1 MADLNAGL
9 LQIGD
14 LGSQIQ
20 MGRKMAQQ
28 DQQNLL
34 GSIGSLVGT
43 YGTVKDNEAL
53 NNALAKNYDPV
64 TGKLNQQGVV
74 TDMYNYK
81 PQMAQEIGQK
91 YLTQNMANQKAQ
103 ADINKIGAETGK
115 LGAETGKIVTE
126 QKGIDLKRQLDQ
138 NTAMG
143 QLIASVDPN
152 NPASYQKA
160 LEYGKSQGFDTSLF
174 EGIDPNNPEQIAGA
188 KRQAMGYLI
197 QANDQVKNAIDQQN
211 ANSTAFTAQSNAQI
225 GAQNANSTA
234 LTALSNAQIGAQN
247 ANSNTM
253 NALTNQQR
261 AGQDYEVNTNK
272 NNIDMYKANI
282 DAGKA
287 RAEIAQKG
295 QLTPQQQLDY
305 NKAGNDLNFKK
316 IEESNKIRDK
326 VSSLNYTNNLLS
338 GFSDN
343 AKRLLDSPLFTAGK
357 DPKTGDYLRDNTG
370 KIIPSDNNTGGVL
383 GTAIRKW
390 APGTNQY
397 KEAQREFDTLVGIAK
412 GKTMAEF
419 KSAIGSTGTV
429 TDADA
434 KNFAAMQSLPESF
447 DDFVKLSPQ
456 QQVDALDKINTTVQ
470 SSLKTNNDLIAKY
483 QKQSELID
491 KQQINA
497 PQLPNSGQAVN
508 KLYNNG
514 QPVNLPTSMPNYNQA
529 PEVPPLR
536 DQVYRAPNGYVL
548 TPAMYNKILKA
559 QQGQ

>member
-81 PQMAQEIGQK
+81 PQMAQELAQN
-91 YLTQNMANQKAQ
+91 YLKQNMANQKAQ

-115 LGAETGKIVTE
+115 LGAETGKLGAETGKIGSE

-174 EGIDPNNPEQIAGA
+174 EGIDPNNPAQLASA

-211 ANSTAFTAQSNAQI
+211 ANSTALTAQ
-225 GAQNANSTA
+225 
-234 LTALSNAQIGAQN
+234 SNAQIGAQN

-261 AGQDYEVNTNK
+261 AGQDYEINTNK

-287 RAEIAQKG
+287 RAEIATKG
-295 QLTPQQQLDY
+295 QLTPQQQLEY
-305 NKAGNDLNFKK
+305 NKAGNELNFKK

-326 VSSLNYTNNLLS
+326 VQSLNYTNNLLT
-338 GFSDN
+338 GFSEN

-370 KIIPSDNNTGGVL
+370 KIIPSDANTGGVL

-390 APGTNQY
+390 VPGTNQY
-397 KEAQREFDTLVGIAK
+397 KEAQREFDTLVGTAK

-419 KSAIGSTGTV
+419 KSAIGSTGPI

-491 KQQINA
+491 KQKINA
-497 PQLPNSGQAVN
+497 PQLPNSGQAIN
-508 KLYNNG
+508 QLYNNG

>member
-81 PQMAQEIGQK
+81 PQMAQELAQN
-91 YLTQNMANQKAQ
+91 YLKQNMANQKAQ

-115 LGAETGKIVTE
+115 LGAEIGKIGSE

-174 EGIDPNNPEQIAGA
+174 EGIDPNNPAQLASA

-211 ANSTAFTAQSNAQI
+211 ANSTALTAQ
-225 GAQNANSTA
+225 
-234 LTALSNAQIGAQN
+234 SNAQIGAQN

-261 AGQDYEVNTNK
+261 AGQDYEINTNK
-272 NNIDMYKANI
+272 NNIDMYKANIDMYKANI

-287 RAEIAQKG
+287 RAEIATKG
-295 QLTPQQQLDY
+295 QLTPQLQLEY
-305 NKAGNDLNFKK
+305 NKAGNELNFKK

-326 VSSLNYTNNLLS
+326 VQSLNYTNNLLT
-338 GFSDN
+338 GFSEN
-343 AKRLLDSPLFTAGK
+343 AKRLLDSPLFTVGK

-370 KIIPSDNNTGGVL
+370 KIIPSDANTGGVL

-390 APGTNQY
+390 VPGTNQY
-397 KEAQREFDTLVGIAK
+397 KEAQREFDTLVGTAK

-419 KSAIGSTGTV
+419 KSAIGSTGPI

-491 KQQINA
+491 KQKINA
-497 PQLPNSGQAVN
+497 PQLPNSGQAIN
-508 KLYNNG
+508 QLYNNG

>member
-81 PQMAQEIGQK
+81 PQMAQELAQN
-91 YLTQNMANQKAQ
+91 YLKQNMANQKAQ

-115 LGAETGKIVTE
+115 LGAETGKIGSE

-143 QLIASVDPN
+143 QLIASVNPK

-174 EGIDPNNPEQIAGA
+174 EGIDPNNPAQLASA

-211 ANSTAFTAQSNAQI
+211 ANSTALTAQ
-225 GAQNANSTA
+225 
-234 LTALSNAQIGAQN
+234 SNAQIGAQN

-261 AGQDYEVNTNK
+261 AGQDYEINTNK
-272 NNIDMYKANI
+272 NNIDMYKANIDMYKANI

-287 RAEIAQKG
+287 RAEIATKG
-295 QLTPQQQLDY
+295 QLTPQLQLEY
-305 NKAGNDLNFKK
+305 NKAGNELNFKK

-326 VSSLNYTNNLLS
+326 VQSLNYTNNLLT
-338 GFSDN
+338 GFSEN

-370 KIIPSDNNTGGVL
+370 KIIPSDANIGGVFS
-383 GTAIRKW
+383 TAIRKW
-390 APGTNQY
+390 VPGTNQY
-397 KEAQREFDTLVGIAK
+397 KEAQREFDTLVGTAK

-419 KSAIGSTGTV
+419 KSAIGSTGPI

-491 KQQINA
+491 KQKINA
-497 PQLPNSGQAVN
+497 PQLPNSGQAIN
-508 KLYNNG
+508 QLYNNG

>member
-1 MADLNAGL
+1 MPDLNAGL
-9 LQIGD
+9 LQVGD

-20 MGRKMAQQ
+20 MGRKAAQQ

-43 YGTVKDNEAL
+43 YGTVQDNDAL
-53 NNALAKNYDPV
+53 NSALAKNFDQT
-64 TGKLNQQGVV
+64 TGQLNQKGVV
-74 TDMYNYK
+74 ADLYAYK
-81 PQMAQEIGQK
+81 PQLAQQYGNNIIKADLERQK
-91 YLTQNMANQKAQ
+91 QQ
-103 ADINKIGAETGK
+103 ADINKVNAEATNYGATSGKTQAET
-115 LGAETGKIVTE
+115 
-126 QKGIDLKRQLDQ
+126 KGLDLKRQLDQ
-138 NTAMG
+138 NQAMG
-143 QLIASVDPN
+143 QLISGIDPS
-152 NPASYQKA
+152 NPNSYTKA
-160 LEYGKSQGFDTSLF
+160 LQFGKAQGFDTSLF
-174 EGIDPNNPEQIAGA
+174 DGIDPNNPQQIAQA

-211 ANSTAFTAQSNAQI
+211 ADTQRINA
-225 GAQNANSTA
+225 GANTQNANST
-234 LTALSNAQIGAQN
+234 
-247 ANSNTM
+247 TM

-261 AGQDYEVNTNK
+261 ANQDYEINTNK
-272 NNIDMYKANI
+272 NNIDMYGKNI
-282 DAGKA
+282 EAGKVA
-287 RAEIAQKG
+287 NELSTKG
-295 QLTPQQQLDY
+295 QLTPQQQLEY

-316 IEESNKIRDK
+316 IEEANKIQDK
-326 VSSLNYTNNLLS
+326 IQSLGYTNNLLT
-338 GFSDN
+338 GFSEN

-370 KIIPSDNNTGGVL
+370 KIIPSDNNTGGIL

-397 KEAQREFDTLVGIAK
+397 KEAQREFDTLVGVAK

-419 KSAIGSTGTV
+419 KTSIGSTGPV

-456 QQVDALDKINTTVQ
+456 QQVDALDKINSTVQ
-470 SSLKTNNDLIAKY
+470 SSMKTNNELITKYNKQHDLIG
-483 QKQSELID
+483 

-497 PQLPNSGQAVN
+497 PVLPNQGGQAVN
-508 KLYNNG
+508 QLYNNG
-514 QPVNLPTSMPNYNQA
+514 QAVNLPTSMPNYNSI
-529 PEVPPLR
+529 PPLV
-536 DQVYRAPNGYVL
+536 DKVYKAPNGYTL